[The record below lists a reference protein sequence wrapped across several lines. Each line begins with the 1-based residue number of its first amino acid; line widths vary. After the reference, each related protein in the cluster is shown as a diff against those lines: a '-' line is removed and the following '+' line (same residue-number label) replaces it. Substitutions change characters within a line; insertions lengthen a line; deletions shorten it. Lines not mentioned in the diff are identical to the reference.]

1 MRLFCAKMF
10 RLSFYFI
17 EQINVSISKNRH
29 FSDVY
34 VDSMQDHNTVTV
46 LLPGT
51 LSRPMIF
58 FTKLYSFIDESEP
71 GVLTP
76 GSIYILRFSP
86 AKMVSGFMRSTLYIS
101 PDMQNPQSSQTPSTL
116 PGQFGSFVP
125 SIRI

>member
-1 MRLFCAKMF
+1 MI

-17 EQINVSISKNRH
+17 KQINVNISKNRN
-29 FSDVY
+29 FSDV
-34 VDSMQDHNTVTV
+34 
-46 LLPGT
+46 
-51 LSRPMIF
+51 SRPMIF